1 VVERHGDE
9 RREKRGK
16 LTLKM
21 KNTIR
26 ILLDDGSEIIPHNEA
41 TRSQI
46 LSDLSGKNSLHL
58 LHDLLEA
65 LTRGVENISCGVEE
79 EEKNQKL
86 VH

>member
-1 VVERHGDE
+1 MIERHGDE
-9 RREKRGK
+9 GREKRVE
-16 LTLKM
+16 LILKM

-46 LSDLSGKNSLHL
+46 LANLSRKNSLHL
-58 LHDLLEA
+58 LDDLLKA
-65 LTRGVENISCGVEE
+65 FARGMKNISCGMEE